1 MKFLYLF
8 ISSVILA
15 YSVILVFTYFYQ
27 RNLLYHPSENNYLN
41 EKIFFDYEEFLISV
55 DDDIDLK
62 SWFIKKNVNKY
73 KTILFFH
80 GNAGNLYNRVYKLN
94 KLNELNVNVLIISW
108 RGFSGNKG
116 SPTEKNLY
124 SDAKKAVK
132 WLNENGI
139 NNENIVLY
147 GESLGTGVAVELA
160 QNKKFNSIILES
172 PFTSIANA
180 AKIYYPYLPIE
191 LLIKDRYD
199 SINKIKNIKVPIMIM
214 HGKKDDIVP
223 QSMGKELYKKAND
236 PKYSYFPE
244 DDNHMLEFNEELLK
258 NVKIFLE
265 KNNF

>member
-1 MKFLYLF
+1 M
-8 ISSVILA
+8 
-15 YSVILVFTYFYQ
+15 
-27 RNLLYHPSENNYLN
+27 
-41 EKIFFDYEEFLISV
+41 
-55 DDDIDLK
+55 
-62 SWFIKKNVNKY
+62 
-73 KTILFFH
+73 
-80 GNAGNLYNRVYKLN
+80 
-94 KLNELNVNVLIISW
+94 

-132 WLNENGI
+132 WLNENGV

-214 HGKKDDIVP
+214 HGKKMILCLN
-223 QSMGKELYKKAND
+223 QW
-236 PKYSYFPE
+236 
-244 DDNHMLEFNEELLK
+244 
-258 NVKIFLE
+258 E
-265 KNNF
+265 KNCIKKLMTPNILIFPRMTITCLNSMKNC